1 MQIYRHKT
9 SHLTDQL
16 TSVTSSLDSCTKE
29 IAEIKQKFTSFIQLS
44 EKQEFANWCLQ
55 LDNDRLIEELKTEIY
70 NCEQIKTSLTNF
82 RAQIDK
88 EESTKAETKMQLKA
102 AVREIE
108 RELSQA
114 FIFDRK

>member
-1 MQIYRHKT
+1 MQIYRHKN

-16 TSVTSSLDSCTKE
+16 SSVTSSLDSCTKE

-55 LDNDRLIEELKTEIY
+55 LDNDRLIEELKTETY
-70 NCEQIKTSLTNF
+70 NYEQIKTSLTNF

-88 EESTKAETKMQLKA
+88 EESTKMETKMKLKA
-102 AVREIE
+102 AVKEIE
-108 RELSQA
+108 RELWRA
-114 FIFDRK
+114 FILE